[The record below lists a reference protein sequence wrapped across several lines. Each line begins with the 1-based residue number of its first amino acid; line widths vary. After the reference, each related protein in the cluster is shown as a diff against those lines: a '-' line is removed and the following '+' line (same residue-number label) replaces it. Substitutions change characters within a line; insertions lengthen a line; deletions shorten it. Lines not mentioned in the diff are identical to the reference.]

1 MTPGSPSR
9 TRLLAQAAVFTVLV
23 PGVVGGWLP
32 YVIAEKPPS
41 SGLWRVGWV
50 LVAAGAAIYLACLG
64 RFLGAG
70 GTPSIYFARPLRPL
84 IGEEPHSLVKKG
96 LYEWTRNPMYLGVL
110 TAIIGQAISFAS
122 FDVAV
127 YAGVMVVVFNLVI
140 RWLEEPH
147 LRRER
152 GPEYEDY
159 CRRVPRW
166 L

>member
-1 MTPGSPSR
+1 MDPQPD
-9 TRLLAQAAVFTVLV
+9 V
-23 PGVVGGWLP
+23 PGR
-32 YVIAEKPPS
+32 A
-41 SGLWRVGWV
+41 
-50 LVAAGAAIYLACLG
+50 
-64 RFLGAG
+64 
-70 GTPSIYFARPLRPL
+70 
-84 IGEEPHSLVKKG
+84 HSDH
-96 LYEWTRNPMYLGVL
+96 R
-110 TAIIGQAISFAS
+110 QAISFAS

-152 GPEYEDY
+152 GPAYEDY